1 MTNRI
6 PLIVNPGA
14 GEIQELA
21 LGDQLDLGTSNLI
34 NANNI
39 TANYFYGDGSH
50 LTGISGSAGEAPFT
64 LETNNFTATV
74 GTRYGVNTASAVIT
88 ATLPATPNNGDA
100 VYFAQAGGDF
110 AVNNLLVDP
119 QSNTIMGTAGT
130 LIVDVTNQS
139 FGLFYNG
146 ATWRIYV

>member
-21 LGDQLDLGTSNLI
+21 LGDQLDLGTSNLV

-64 LETNNFTATV
+64 QESSNFNAAV
-74 GTRYGVNTASAVIT
+74 GTRYGVNTASSAIT
-88 ATLPATPNNGDA
+88 ATLPATPATGDA
-100 VYFAQAGGDF
+100 IYFAQAGGSF

-119 QSNTIMGTAGT
+119 QSNTIMGSAGT
-130 LIVDVTNQS
+130 LVVNVANQS